1 MLSLIS
7 FHFFKV
13 CLFHILS
20 QTIISNLFWNPVNQR
35 GGVPPLSPSPEAERL
50 ISFAG
55 RTRFIDV
62 LFQMIFI
69 AHTPSLTWQNLQCA
83 RFLGINVNFISSW
96 ISTTHF
102 TVFAFLRWTVV
113 VFLICLC
120 VYLLWIDSNVL
131 NLNTPVIPTSTVPNK
146 ISQSLTIKY
155 PTSHSTQP
163 TQ

>member
-7 FHFFKV
+7 FHFFKI

-20 QTIISNLFWNPVNQR
+20 QTIISNLFWNPVNQS
-35 GGVPPLSPSPEAERL
+35 GGVPILSPSPQAGRL
-50 ISFAG
+50 TSFAG

-62 LFQMIFI
+62 LLQMIFI
-69 AHTPSLTWQNLQCA
+69 TRTLSLTWQNLQCS

-96 ISTTHF
+96 ISTTNF

-120 VYLLWIDSNVL
+120 VYLLWIGSNVL
-131 NLNTPVIPTSTVPNK
+131 NLNTPVVPTSTMPNK

-155 PTSHSTQP
+155 PTPHSTHT